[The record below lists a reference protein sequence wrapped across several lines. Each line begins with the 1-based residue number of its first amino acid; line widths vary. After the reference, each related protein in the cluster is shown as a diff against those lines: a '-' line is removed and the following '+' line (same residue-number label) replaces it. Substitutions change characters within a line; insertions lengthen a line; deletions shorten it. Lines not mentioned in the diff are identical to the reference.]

1 MSGSRRFKRTRRRI
15 HLRMFFER
23 RTRIPTAMFMLTW
36 VGFAALL
43 LVGNDRWSQFAQVIK
58 DRIPGLS

>member
-1 MSGSRRFKRTRRRI
+1 
-15 HLRMFFER
+15 MFFER